1 MNSYDF
7 LFDLALIL
15 LTTKVLGIAN
25 KRFQLPQVVGALMA
39 GVLFGPTVFNLLHET
54 DFITQLSEIGVIVL
68 MFCAGLETD
77 INELKKSRHSSFII
91 ALIGVLVPLIGGF
104 LVSFFFNNDPS
115 ISDASSSIILQ
126 NIFIGVILTATSVSI
141 TVETLKEMGKLSTN
155 VGSAILG
162 AAIIDDILG
171 IIALTIVTSFA
182 DSNVNVW
189 VVLFKI
195 FAFFIFAAI
204 CCFIFYKFFS
214 NVQLRHGK
222 GMRRFVILSFVY
234 CLILSYCAEVFF
246 GVADITGAFIAGLII
261 SKTTYSKYIASRFET
276 LSYMF
281 LSPVF
286 LQA

>member
-1 MNSYDF
+1 
-7 LFDLALIL
+7 
-15 LTTKVLGIAN
+15 
-25 KRFQLPQVVGALMA
+25 
-39 GVLFGPTVFNLLHET
+39 
-54 DFITQLSEIGVIVL
+54 
-68 MFCAGLETD
+68 
-77 INELKKSRHSSFII
+77 
-91 ALIGVLVPLIGGF
+91 
-104 LVSFFFNNDPS
+104 VSFFFNNDPS
-115 ISDASSSIILQ
+115 ISDASSSIVLQ

-141 TVETLKEMGKLSTN
+141 TVETLKEMGKLSTS

-195 FAFFIFAAI
+195 FAFFIFATI

-261 SKTTYSKYIASRFET
+261 SKTTYSKYIASRFEI

-286 LQA
+286 FASIGIKFKLPAMTLSMIMFSILLVIVAILTKIIG